1 MSSLDLSPA
10 AANGDDKP
18 RIRRLNK
25 LPVFLFIGLVVLF
38 CGVVIW
44 GLSIRG
50 LNPRGGAIDTSTG
63 APATNFADQLK
74 RGISDGVIEG
84 PGSGQRIEVA
94 QPIEKTIK
102 EPQPT
107 NPFQRQLTTH
117 QKHQTAPVESEVD
130 WRERLQREQDE
141 QTLRLLHQQHMAQ
154 LQAEDA
160 AYDSPIAVN
169 IGNVGQAAQAGS
181 PQATRG
187 QGAPGARPGMAADLY
202 AAALRAGGAEQGADW
217 NGQAGKIDFFN
228 QDTAS
233 VGYLPNRVVPQQSQ
247 FELKRGSVIPATLV
261 SGINSDLP
269 GHITAQ
275 VSQNVYDSATGHRL
289 LVPQGAKLLG
299 RYDSNVV
306 FGQKRVLVLWTDLI
320 FPNGS
325 TLQIGGMAGVDADG
339 YGGFRD
345 KVDNKYLQTFGSA
358 ILIALIG
365 TGIDMA
371 VGESSTLA
379 TQNTASDA
387 ARRNFAESFGRV
399 ADQTIS
405 RNLNVQPTLLIR
417 PGYGFNILVEQDIV
431 FPGAYR

>member
-25 LPVFLFIGLVVLF
+25 LPVVFFIGLVVLF
-38 CGVVIW
+38 FGVVIW

-50 LNPRGGAIDTSTG
+50 LNPSGGAIDTSTG

-74 RGISDGVIEG
+74 RGISDGVIEE
-84 PGSGQRIEVA
+84 PRSGQRIEVA
-94 QPIEKTIK
+94 QPVEKTVK
-102 EPQPT
+102 EQQPT
-107 NPFQRQLTTH
+107 NPFQRQPTTH
-117 QKHQTAPVESEVD
+117 QQHQTTPVEGEVD

-141 QTLRLLHQQHMAQ
+141 QTLRLLHQQRMAQ

-169 IGNVGQAAQAGS
+169 IGSVGQAPQAGA
-181 PQATRG
+181 PQATTG
-187 QGAPGARPGMAADLY
+187 QEAPGARPGTAADLY
-202 AAALRAGGAEQGADW
+202 AAALRVGGAGQGTGSND
-217 NGQAGKIDFFN
+217 QAGKIDFFN
-228 QDTAS
+228 QDTADL
-233 VGYLPNRVVPQQSQ
+233 GYLPNRVVPQQSA

-261 SGINSDLP
+261 TGINSDLP

-299 RYDSNVV
+299 RYDSNVS
-306 FGQKRVLVLWTDLI
+306 FGQRRVLVIWTDLI

-339 YGGFRD
+339 
-345 KVDNKYLQTFGSA
+345 
-358 ILIALIG
+358 
-365 TGIDMA
+365 
-371 VGESSTLA
+371 
-379 TQNTASDA
+379 
-387 ARRNFAESFGRV
+387 
-399 ADQTIS
+399 
-405 RNLNVQPTLLIR
+405 
-417 PGYGFNILVEQDIV
+417 
-431 FPGAYR
+431 